1 MNATGPPA
9 HEPSQEPTD
18 ADYATLLEFRDGLR
32 RFLHWS
38 ERAARAA
45 GIAPAQHQLLL
56 AVRGHGSSPSIGEI
70 AEHLMLRHHS
80 AVELVDRCVRAHLVR
95 RVHDPEDQ
103 RVVRLELTAE
113 GRRRLSALS
122 AAHLEEL
129 SRLRPR
135 LDVLWRHLPAEA

>member
-1 MNATGPPA
+1 MNATDVD
-9 HEPSQEPTD
+9 HIDEPSD

-38 ERAARAA
+38 EQAARAA

-56 AVRGHGSSPSIGEI
+56 AIRGHGSAPSIGEI
-70 AEHLMLRHHS
+70 ADHLMLRHHS
-80 AVELVDRCVRAHLVR
+80 AVELVDRCVRAGLIR
-95 RVHDPEDQ
+95 RTHDGSDH
-103 RVVRLELTAE
+103 RVVRLELSAE
-113 GRRRLSALS
+113 GSRRLSALS

-135 LDVLWRHLPAEA
+135 LDVLWRHLPTS